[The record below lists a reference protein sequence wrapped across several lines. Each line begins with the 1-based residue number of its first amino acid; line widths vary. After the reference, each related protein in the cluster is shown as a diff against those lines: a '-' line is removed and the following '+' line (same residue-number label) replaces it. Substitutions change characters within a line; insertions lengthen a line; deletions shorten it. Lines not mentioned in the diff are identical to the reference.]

1 MIKDTVNTQ
10 DEGKV
15 HMMPI
20 SNELKQAGQHVY
32 QAYNARLRE
41 EREGSKTKRKG
52 EGRSRKA
59 RRGKKTI
66 GGSREEFKRQK
77 NEIR

>member
-1 MIKDTVNTQ
+1 MIKDIVNTQ

-15 HMMPI
+15 HMIPI

-32 QAYNARLRE
+32 QAYNERLRD

-52 EGRSRKA
+52 EERSRKA
-59 RRGKKTI
+59 RRGNKTI

-77 NEIR
+77 KDIR

>member
-1 MIKDTVNTQ
+1 
-10 DEGKV
+10 
-15 HMMPI
+15 MMPI

-32 QAYNARLRE
+32 QAYNERLRE
-41 EREGSKTKRKG
+41 EREQLEETKRKG
-52 EGRSRKA
+52 EERSKKA

-77 NEIR
+77 REII